1 MNHPTEFSSPASLL
15 RTTPRGPRIDGR
27 RVLVTGGASGL
38 GATLVAEF
46 VGRGDRVLVA
56 DLVEPTAL
64 ADGVSYL
71 RLDVTSDADW
81 ESAAAWVQEHWGGLD
96 VLVNNAGIATGGRI
110 DVATIAEW
118 QRVIDIN
125 LLGVV
130 RGCRT
135 FTPGFKAQGSGHI
148 VNTASLAGLVHPPGM
163 ASYTAV
169 KAGVVALSE
178 TLSYELDPYGVLVT
192 AVCPGFFRTNLAAS
206 LSGSDTAV
214 GQVAA
219 RLIEKSAYTAEQIA
233 AEVMKGIDEQAMVVV
248 PDEPA
253 RMAVWAKTH
262 ERSLYDQEQRSF
274 AARIK
279 ALTETTELAEQAEQ
293 AGMAEGNS

>member
-1 MNHPTEFSSPASLL
+1 MS
-15 RTTPRGPRIDGR
+15 R

-38 GATLVAEF
+38 GAALVAEF
-46 VGRGDRVLVA
+46 VARGDRVLICDLQAPAEGTGA
-56 DLVEPTAL
+56 D
-64 ADGVSYL
+64 YL
-71 RLDVTSDADW
+71 RLNVTSDDDW
-81 ESAAAWVQEHWGGLD
+81 AAALAWVNEQWGGLD
-96 VLVNNAGIATGGRI
+96 VLVNNAGIASGGRI
-110 DVATIAEW
+110 DVATIEEW

-163 ASYTAV
+163 SSYTAV

-178 TLSYELDPYGVLVT
+178 TLSYELDPFGIFVT
-192 AVCPGFFRTNLAAS
+192 AICPGFFRTNLASSIA
-206 LSGSDTAV
+206 GSDTAV
-214 GQVAA
+214 GHIAA
-219 RLIEKSAYTAEQIA
+219 RLIEKSTYVPDQIA
-233 AEVMKGIDEQAMVVV
+233 AQVMAGIDEQAMVVV

-253 RMAVWAKTH
+253 RLAVWAKAN
-262 ERSLYDQEQRSF
+262 ERPTYDQEQRNF

-279 ALTETTELAEQAEQ
+279 AIAEQAEHT
-293 AGMAEGNS
+293 EGTS

>member
-1 MNHPTEFSSPASLL
+1 MTSPQA
-15 RTTPRGPRIDGR
+15 R

-38 GATLVAEF
+38 GAALTAAFLA
-46 VGRGDRVLVA
+46 RGDRVLVA
-56 DLVEPTAL
+56 DRVEPATLPAG
-64 ADGVSYL
+64 ADYL
-71 RLDVTSDADW
+71 RLDVTSDEDW
-81 ESAAAWVQEHWGGLD
+81 AAALVWTDEQWGGLD
-96 VLVNNAGIATGGRI
+96 VLVNNAGIASGGRI
-110 DVATIAEW
+110 DVATITEW

-163 ASYTAV
+163 SSYTAV

-178 TLSYELDPYGVLVT
+178 TLSYELDPYGILVT
-192 AVCPGFFRTNLAAS
+192 AVCPGFFRTNLAS
-206 LSGSDTAV
+206 SIDGSDTTVA
-214 GQVAA
+214 QVAA
-219 RLIEKSAYTAEQIA
+219 RLIEKSAYGPDQIA
-233 AEVMKGIDEQAMVVV
+233 AEVMTAIDEGAMVVV

-253 RMAVWAKTH
+253 RMAVWAKTN
-262 ERSLYDQEQRSF
+262 ERPLYDQEQRSF

-279 ALTETTELAEQAEQ
+279 ALAEQSDQTEQ
-293 AGMAEGNS
+293 TEQTEGSR